1 MTDTEMTTQERISQ
15 NSGSLPTVLMI
26 VGSLRK
32 QSFNRQLAEYAATTL
47 EGKANVRMLDWK
59 DVPIFNQDD
68 EFPAPKAVAAAR
80 AEVAAADGLWIFT
93 PEYNHGVP
101 GPLQNLL
108 DWLSR
113 PLEDGSPAVVMGKN
127 VTVSGAGGMNCVRD
141 AFATLI
147 PTLNFLKMI
156 IAPSSFTGVPL
167 ARESF
172 MDNKLTMG
180 KAEQDA
186 VAHQGETLLSNIA
199 LDIPVQ

>member
-1 MTDTEMTTQERISQ
+1 MAEDMNSRIAQ
-15 NSGSLPTVLMI
+15 NDGSLPTVLMI

-32 QSFNRQLAEYAATTL
+32 QSFNRQLAQFAATTL
-47 EGKANVRMLDWK
+47 SGKANVQVLDWK

-68 EFPAPKAVAAAR
+68 EFPAPQSVAQVRAAVR
-80 AEVAAADGLWIFT
+80 DADGLWIFT

-113 PLEDGSPAVVMGKN
+113 PLEDGSPAVIIGKN

-172 MDNKLTMG
+172 MNNELIMG
-180 KAEQDA
+180 KAEKDA
-186 VAHQGETLLSNIA
+186 IAHQGDTLLSNIA
-199 LDIPVQ
+199 LDIAEH